1 MSDIG
6 YEVVP
11 GALRKSATELSQVAD
26 AWKAAKD
33 KLEGQTMRDYELG
46 QLGKD
51 QDVPGSYNEALS
63 AVLDR
68 LGQGFEALSNAT
80 TTMREVATAYEAKE
94 VEYYTTFGYL
104 AEQVDR

>member
-26 AWKAAKD
+26 AWQAAKD
-33 KLEGQTMRDYELG
+33 KLEGQTMRPDELG
-46 QLGKD
+46 LLGEE

-63 AVLDR
+63 AVLER
-68 LGQGFEALSNAT
+68 LGQGFAALNNAT
-80 TTMREVATAYEAKE
+80 TTMSEVATAYEAKE
-94 VEYYTTFGYL
+94 ADYFTTFGYL